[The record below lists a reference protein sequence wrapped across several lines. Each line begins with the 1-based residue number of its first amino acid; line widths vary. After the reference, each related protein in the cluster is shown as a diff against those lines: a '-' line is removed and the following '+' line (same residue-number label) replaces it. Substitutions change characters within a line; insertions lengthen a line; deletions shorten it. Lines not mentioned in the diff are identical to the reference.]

1 MLKFIMVGNVGKDAE
16 MRLTKG
22 GASVASFSLAHT
34 RKWKDSTGAK
44 QQKVTWVR
52 VTAWN
57 KLAEL
62 VAAYV
67 RKGDLVCIEC
77 SQIEASAFVNREG
90 DASASIEVTLDSI
103 EFLSH
108 GSSSDTDRAESS
120 SSVVPIDDDKMSF

>member
-22 GASVASFSLAHT
+22 GASVSSFSLAHT

-44 QQKVTWVR
+44 QEKVTWVR

-67 RKGDLVCIEC
+67 HKGDLVCIEC
-77 SQIEASAFVNREG
+77 SQIEASAFVNRDG
-90 DASASIEVTLDSI
+90 DATASIEVTLDSI

-108 GSSSDTDRAESS
+108 GSDSDTGRAESGVP
-120 SSVVPIDDDKMSF
+120 VVPIDDANMSL